1 MNEVRAMFSAY
12 AAWPGVELSF
22 QHYDR
27 ELSFLPGRCAPPSGR
42 FLLARADVRPPA
54 APVCAGFPEH
64 GANRN
69 GSMCARRSE
78 TRLLPARE
86 HSGKRKRAVF
96 PGAFPSL
103 AQSVLRL
110 NISAGQILC
119 SGLQVSRFHRSSRKW
134 TAATPEKGSCA
145 TPLAVSA
152 KRVTD
157 RESGEE
163 SRPARPRGAL
173 HERNAP
179 KLRYR
184 ASANI

>member
-42 FLLARADVRPPA
+42 FLLARTDVRPPA

-119 SGLQVSRFHRSSRKW
+119 SGLQVSRFHRSSRK
-134 TAATPEKGSCA
+134 
-145 TPLAVSA
+145 
-152 KRVTD
+152 
-157 RESGEE
+157 
-163 SRPARPRGAL
+163 
-173 HERNAP
+173 
-179 KLRYR
+179 
-184 ASANI
+184 